1 MNRREVKTAVVM
13 KLNELG
19 FRDVRKGDADAII
32 DAVLGSMGGAGRI
45 AIERERQITEECH
58 NAKDDEKWDDGQLPL
73 AAICYAM
80 TVARPHVA
88 DVITSW
94 WPWPRP
100 WWKPSQSPIRNLEK
114 AGALI
119 AADLDR
125 QEKGL

>member
-1 MNRREVKTAVVM
+1 MMNRREVKTAVVL
-13 KLNELG
+13 KLNDLG
-19 FRDVRKGDADAII
+19 FRDVRKGDSDAII

-58 NAKDDEKWDDGQLPL
+58 NAKDDARWYRGELVM
-73 AAICYAM
+73 ASSCYAAE
-80 TVARPHVA
+80 TVDPVG
-88 DVITSW
+88 DKPPNL
-94 WPWPRP
+94 WPWAKQ